1 MKAKS
6 MGIAS
11 KAREKMVVNK
21 ERHVENIAV
30 VSDIGG
36 VCGQK
41 PSG

>member
-1 MKAKS
+1 
-6 MGIAS
+6 MGMAS
-11 KAREKMVVNK
+11 KARGEMDVNK